1 MWLLVLLQLSQSL
14 FFQLNG
20 NSESCIGHHV
30 KKSKELWG
38 AYMVS
43 GLSEKKVQ
51 VTMYDPKSVI
61 EYISDPES
69 SEGKFSV
76 KKPSLGVHRLCFK
89 SLDSNQNSVS
99 FEIKS
104 EERNTDSLVL
114 DDEIEPFEVSLR
126 QLSRQVENVNRNLHF
141 FKRREKIHRDISER
155 NCDRI
160 KWAAILKIIC
170 LITVAICQAWGL
182 TYLLN
187 KSTSNKV

>member
-1 MWLLVLLQLSQSL
+1 M
-14 FFQLNG
+14 F
-20 NSESCIGHHV
+20 
-30 KKSKELWG
+30 
-38 AYMVS
+38 
-43 GLSEKKVQ
+43 
-51 VTMYDPKSVI
+51 DPKSVI

>member
-1 MWLLVLLQLSQSL
+1 M
-14 FFQLNG
+14 
-20 NSESCIGHHV
+20 I
-30 KKSKELWG
+30 
-38 AYMVS
+38 S

-51 VTMYDPKSVI
+51 VTLYDPKSVV
-61 EYISDPES
+61 EFISDPES

-89 SLDSNQNSVS
+89 SLDSNPNSVS

-104 EERNTDSLVL
+104 EERSSDSLVL

-126 QLSRQVENVNRNLHF
+126 QLSRQTESVMRNIHF
-141 FKRREKIHRDISER
+141 FKRREKIHRDISEK

-160 KWAAILKIIC
+160 KWGAIMKIVS
-170 LITVAICQAWGL
+170 LIAVAICQVWGL

-187 KSTSNKV
+187 KSSSNKV